1 MKQKIK
7 KYGWSRAACI
17 LIIVVSVLVMCAYGL
32 VQLFAVRQMKQ
43 GNMPQILGKT
53 YIAVV
58 DEQFSDKIKKNAL
71 VLGSEKESYE
81 PGNIVAVRLNESNLV
96 TVQPNTCA
104 DIAVVQ
110 IISASDATYSVAY
123 NDAEQVFYV
132 SQDAVL
138 CSINYQLSGIGV
150 LMVWMTKPMAF
161 LFWLVM
167 PLLLIVLCAVI
178 IAYLREKYLSGVAS
192 LQMPVTK
199 VQKPKVDKKAPEKES
214 EPGKQ
219 GSFHPLLAGEE
230 TEPSFTDLPEEKEN
244 AALAD
249 EISSKLSAAFGED
262 EQNTQ
267 VLNEQLNR
275 TMQEIAPQPEDE
287 PVVPQGKAPA
297 APKTTVVYQVG
308 EQKAAPKQEESISD
322 DDLDLMMLQDKI
334 ENIIH
339 NNNRRLEN
347 EVEQKLRGLSTEKE
361 QAQRELEKTREFFI
375 SPAHL
380 ESK

>member
-1 MKQKIK
+1 MKQKVK
-7 KYGWSRAACI
+7 KYGWSRALCV
-17 LIIVVSVLVMCAYGL
+17 LTIIVSVLVMCAYGL
-32 VQLFAVRQMKQ
+32 VQLFAVGQMKQ
-43 GNMPQILGKT
+43 GDMPHISGKT

-138 CSINYQLSGIGV
+138 CSVNYQLSSIGV

-161 LFWLVM
+161 LFWLVL
-167 PLLLIVLCAVI
+167 PVLLIVLCAVI
-178 IAYLREKYLSGVAS
+178 LAYLREKYLSGVAS
-192 LQMPVTK
+192 LQTPITK
-199 VQKPKVDKKAPEKES
+199 VKKPKEDKKAQEKES
-214 EPGKQ
+214 EPKQQ
-219 GSFHPLLAGEE
+219 GSFHPLLSGEE

-249 EISSKLSAAFGED
+249 EISRKLSTAFGKD
-262 EQNTQ
+262 EQNAQ
-267 VLNEQLNR
+267 ALNEQIEKTR
-275 TMQEIAPQPEDE
+275 QEIVPEEE
-287 PVVPQGKAPA
+287 PIVPQGKAPA

-308 EQKAAPKQEESISD
+308 EQKAAPKQEESVSE
-322 DDLDLMMLQDKI
+322 DDLDLMLLQDKI

-361 QAQRELEKTREFFI
+361 RAQRELEKTREFFI